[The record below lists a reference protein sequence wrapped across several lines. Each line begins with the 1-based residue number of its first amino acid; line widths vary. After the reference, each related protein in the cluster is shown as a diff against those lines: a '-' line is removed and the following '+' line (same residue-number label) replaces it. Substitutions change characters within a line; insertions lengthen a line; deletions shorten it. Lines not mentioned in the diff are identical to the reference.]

1 MAGGRHFVSVF
12 KIAISDSGIPAS
24 CRYGAGVTIRPA
36 PSAAPA
42 TATAA
47 AGAPSARRWVVLCA
61 GLTGQ
66 IAACCFQYGLPFL
79 VPSFRAAGLSLTQAS
94 AMVSAPIVGV
104 LCALF
109 LWGAVA
115 DRLGERWVLAG
126 GLAGAAGALMLAA
139 AATAHPLLLAPLLC
153 VAGASA
159 ACVHVVSGRLILGWF
174 PPNERGLAMGLR
186 QTGQPIGV
194 GVAALALPRL
204 GGHGLSAAMLVLAA
218 GCALAALLI
227 VAGVRDVRR
236 ATGSG
241 LRAGSP
247 YRGSYLW
254 RVHAAGALMV
264 VPQFGVAVFAYDYL
278 VSGRGWS
285 AGSAGALLAA
295 SQVFGAGSRL
305 GSGWWSDHAGTR
317 LGPMRTIC
325 LATAAVLG
333 LLAIGAAAGWALAV
347 ARQHQRAVVHG
358 RGRAG
363 RAGLGGP
370 GLGRAQHRPEHHGRR
385 HPAAA
390 RGTDHAGRRR
400 PRRVRVHARVQLPG
414 AVPARGGQLLAGA
427 R

>member
-1 MAGGRHFVSVF
+1 
-12 KIAISDSGIPAS
+12 
-24 CRYGAGVTIRPA
+24 
-36 PSAAPA
+36 
-42 TATAA
+42 
-47 AGAPSARRWVVLCA
+47 VLCA

-104 LCALF
+104 LCALV

-347 ARQHQRAVVHG
+347 AALAVASVITVSTNGLSFTAVAERAG
-358 RGRAG
+358 QAWAG
-363 RAGLGGP
+363 RALGVHNTGQNITAAVTPPLLAVLITLGGDGP
-370 GLGRAQHRPEHHGRR
+370 GGYGYTLGFSCLVLFPLAAASCLPVLGERHGQAGRTGYAG
-385 HPAAA
+385 PAAYVSPA
-390 RGTDHAGRRR
+390 AEESK
-400 PRRVRVHARVQLPG
+400 PG
-414 AVPARGGQLLAGA
+414 SH
-427 R
+427 